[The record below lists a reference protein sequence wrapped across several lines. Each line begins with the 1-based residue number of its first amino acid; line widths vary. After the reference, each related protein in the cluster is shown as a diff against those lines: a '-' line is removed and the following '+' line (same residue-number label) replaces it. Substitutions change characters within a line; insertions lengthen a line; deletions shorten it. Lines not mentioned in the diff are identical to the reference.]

1 MKIPRFQVFSL
12 TLSSSKVFI
21 DIYFGF
27 LVDMRFVIFSLILNE
42 YQLLTILNNKIVVN
56 KTFRKNNIIIS
67 INLVLSNNHLT
78 FKTNFC
84 KPIVYWWDLQL
95 SPYSSCTLHIRSKLV
110 LMILFTKLLLNKAY
124 SSSIPVDD

>member
-42 YQLLTILNNKIVVN
+42 YRLLTILNNKIVVN

-78 FKTNFC
+78 FKTNFW